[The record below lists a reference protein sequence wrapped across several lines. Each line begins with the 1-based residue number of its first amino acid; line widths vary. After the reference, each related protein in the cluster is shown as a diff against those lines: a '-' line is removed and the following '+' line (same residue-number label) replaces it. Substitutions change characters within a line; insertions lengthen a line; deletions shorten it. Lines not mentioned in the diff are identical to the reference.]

1 MVQDLDIVVMVVI
14 KVEVEH
20 LVVLNLLEEVK
31 AVVVMVVMVVTTLQV
46 ETWHNMEHQQRLR
59 LILEVQAN

>member
-31 AVVVMVVMVVTTLQV
+31 AVVVIIMVVVV
-46 ETWHNMEHQQRLR
+46 
-59 LILEVQAN
+59 